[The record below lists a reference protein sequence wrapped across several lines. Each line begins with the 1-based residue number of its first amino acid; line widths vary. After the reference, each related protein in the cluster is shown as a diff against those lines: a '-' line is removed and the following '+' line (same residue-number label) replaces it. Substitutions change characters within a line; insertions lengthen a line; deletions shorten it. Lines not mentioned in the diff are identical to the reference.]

1 MMPSTP
7 RATRGVP
14 YRTAIDSLHRL
25 YLILIR
31 ISEVPRLPQAVRTEL
46 RIEVSILAALL
57 SRDNGRRR

>member
-1 MMPSTP
+1 
-7 RATRGVP
+7 VP